1 MQTWRECNLGDVI
14 NLKRGYDLPRQD
26 RMLGSVPIV
35 SSSGVTDYHAEAKV
49 KGPGV
54 VTGRYGTLGEVF
66 YIEEDF
72 WPLNTSLYVQDFK
85 GNDPRF
91 ISYFLRQLNFG
102 TRNAAGAVPG
112 VNRNHLHAMKVLVP
126 PLPIQRRV
134 AGILSAYDDLIENNH
149 RRIKILEEMA
159 RSLYR
164 EWFINFRFP
173 GHEKV
178 PLVDSPLGS
187 IPKGWEVKKLGQLCA
202 VVPGFAFKSQAWQ
215 DFGVPVI
222 KIKNIQNDNNV
233 EISDTEFVS
242 EELASRTPA
251 KFVLNNGDFLLA
263 MTGATAGK
271 IGRLRS
277 QRPMLLNQRVAKIL
291 PRDGSAS
298 FVWCAISSEESKDRF
313 FRLAD
318 GAAQPNM
325 SGSQVEGVKLVTP
338 PRDLLNS
345 FSRLT
350 EAMLAQ
356 TDSLY
361 LKNLNLRRSRDV
373 LLPRLLSE
381 EIALAL

>member
-1 MQTWRECNLGDVI
+1 
-14 NLKRGYDLPRQD
+14 
-26 RMLGSVPIV
+26 
-35 SSSGVTDYHAEAKV
+35 
-49 KGPGV
+49 
-54 VTGRYGTLGEVF
+54 
-66 YIEEDF
+66 
-72 WPLNTSLYVQDFK
+72 
-85 GNDPRF
+85 
-91 ISYFLRQLNFG
+91 
-102 TRNAAGAVPG
+102 
-112 VNRNHLHAMKVLVP
+112 
-126 PLPIQRRV
+126 
-134 AGILSAYDDLIENNH
+134 
-149 RRIKILEEMA
+149 
-159 RSLYR
+159 
-164 EWFINFRFP
+164 
-173 GHEKV
+173 
-178 PLVDSPLGS
+178 
-187 IPKGWEVKKLGQLCA
+187 VKKLGQLCA